1 MSRRGW
7 LILLA
12 LGAIWGMPYLLI
24 KVALVDFDPILIAF
38 GRTLIGA
45 LVLAPFAI
53 RRSAVRAVISRWPA
67 VLAFTLVEISGPWLL
82 LGHAETQVSSST
94 AALFIAVVPML
105 AAAIAAGTRRDRITP
120 VRALGLGVGLLGVAV
135 LTGLDLTT
143 ASPWALGALALTA
156 LGYAIGPMIMS
167 RYLSGVPRITVV
179 AASLLLATAVYA
191 PFVPDNL
198 PARFDVS
205 SVAVVIVLGVICTAL
220 AFALFFDLVAEVGP
234 ARSTLIT
241 YLNPAVAILL
251 GVAILGEPLGL
262 GIALGMPMILAGSLL
277 ASRRSEPRLGP
288 PPPQVVTSA
297 AGRETR

>member
-24 KVALVDFDPILIAF
+24 KIALVDFDPMLIAF
-38 GRTLIGA
+38 GRTLTGA
-45 LVLAPFAI
+45 LVLAPFALG
-53 RRSAVRAVISRWPA
+53 RSPLRAVISRWPA

-82 LGHAETQVSSST
+82 LGHAETLVSSST
-94 AALFIAVVPML
+94 AALFIAVVPIL
-105 AAAIAAGTRRDRITP
+105 TTAIAAGTQRDRITP
-120 VRALGLGVGLLGVAV
+120 VRALGLGVGFLGVAV
-135 LTGLDLTT
+135 LTGFDLAVT
-143 ASPWALGALALTA
+143 SPWALGALALTA

-179 AASLLLATAVYA
+179 AASLLLAAAVYA
-191 PFVPDNL
+191 PFVPGNL
-198 PARFDVS
+198 PVRFEVQ
-205 SVAVVIVLGVICTAL
+205 SVVAMIVLGVICSAL
-220 AFALFFDLVAEVGP
+220 GFALFFDLVAEVGP

-251 GVAILGEPLGL
+251 GVAILGEPLSP

-277 ASRRSEPRLGP
+277 ASRRPGPALDPPR
-288 PPPQVVTSA
+288 PQVVTSVT
-297 AGRETR
+297 GRETR